1 MVSPTRT
8 PMPRVSVSP
17 PASTTE
23 TSSIRSASEK
33 RDMAIFLCGKCG
45 HVREVPSEYIGRSVA
60 CPRCKQAGAVHD
72 TVKLCERLIGAIRA
86 QRAELRK
93 LNAKLAPGETAG
105 PLAGERPSLPEIDIH
120 DTRAL
125 ADPRQFEPI
134 VAWFKARRVQFD
146 ANQRAMDTTGFF
158 DEIAVQLGDGYETLK
173 LVINQIRYA
182 QRRGF
187 SAAKITLSGMDEDVI
202 AALTNFCRALHQ
214 YSFVAKYF
222 YKKDD
227 RIAWLTPQT
236 APEIVRFFN
245 GEWLEWYVFMKLLAF
260 FRERRI
266 PAACLRNPVVT
277 FPNEDVHE
285 LDVFFLVD
293 NRIPLCVE
301 CKTGEFRQDI
311 EKYTRLAKRLS
322 LEKEQFLVCAIG
334 LDEKRIRGF
343 NSMYGV
349 TFANETNFLEHI
361 QRIAA

>member
-1 MVSPTRT
+1 
-8 PMPRVSVSP
+8 
-17 PASTTE
+17 
-23 TSSIRSASEK
+23 
-33 RDMAIFLCGKCG
+33 MAIFLCGKCG
-45 HVREVPSEYIGRSVA
+45 HVREVPSGYIGRSVA
-60 CPRCKQAGAVHD
+60 CPQCKQAGAVHD
-72 TVKLCERLIGAIRA
+72 TVKLFERLIDEYRD
-86 QRAELRK
+86 QRAELRE
-93 LNAKLAPGETAG
+93 LSAKLAPGETAG
-105 PLAGERPSLPEIDIH
+105 PPAGERPSIPEIDIH

-134 VAWFKARRVQFD
+134 VAWFRKRRVQFD

-158 DEIAVQLGDGYETLK
+158 DEVAVQLGDRYETLK
-173 LVINQIRYA
+173 PVINQIRYA

-187 SAAKITLSGMDEDVI
+187 SAAKITLSKSGEDEI
-202 AALTNFCRALHQ
+202 AAITSFCRELHQ

-222 YKKDD
+222 YRKDD
-227 RIAWLTPQT
+227 RIAWLTLQT

-245 GEWLEWYVFMKLLAF
+245 GEWLEWYAFMKLLAF

-277 FPNEDVHE
+277 FPNGDVHE

-311 EKYTRLAKRLS
+311 EKYTRLVKRLT
-322 LEKEQFLVCAIG
+322 LEKGQFLVCALG
-334 LDEKRIRGF
+334 LGEKQIQGF

-349 TFANETNFLEHI
+349 TFANETNFLEHV
-361 QRIAA
+361 QRVTA

>member
-1 MVSPTRT
+1 
-8 PMPRVSVSP
+8 
-17 PASTTE
+17 
-23 TSSIRSASEK
+23 
-33 RDMAIFLCGKCG
+33 MAVFLCVKCG
-45 HVREVPSEYIGRSVA
+45 HVREVPSEYIGRSVD

-72 TVKLCERLIGAIRA
+72 TVKLFERLIGEYRA
-86 QRAELRK
+86 RRAELRE
-93 LNAKLAPGETAG
+93 LRAKLAPGEAAG
-105 PLAGERPSLPEIDIH
+105 SPAGERSPLPEIDIH
-120 DTRAL
+120 DTQAL
-125 ADPRQFEPI
+125 VDPRQFEPI
-134 VAWFKARRVQFD
+134 VAWFRKRGVRLD

-158 DEIAVQLGDGYETLK
+158 DEVAVRLGDGYEILK
-173 LVINQIRYA
+173 LVSNQIRYA

-187 SAAKITLSGMDEDVI
+187 SAARITLSKSGEDEI

-222 YKKDD
+222 YRKDD
-227 RIAWLTPQT
+227 RVAWLTLQS
-236 APEIVRFFN
+236 APEIVKFFN

-293 NRIPLCVE
+293 NRIPLCIE

-311 EKYTRLAKRLS
+311 EKYTRLVKRLG
-322 LEKEQFLVCAIG
+322 LEKGQFLVCATG
-334 LDEKRIRGF
+334 LDEKQIQGF

-349 TFANETNFLEHI
+349 TFANEANFLEHV
-361 QRIAA
+361 QRVAA

>member
-1 MVSPTRT
+1 
-8 PMPRVSVSP
+8 
-17 PASTTE
+17 
-23 TSSIRSASEK
+23 
-33 RDMAIFLCGKCG
+33 MAVFLCGKCG
-45 HVREVPSEYIGRSVA
+45 HVREVSSEYIGRSVA
-60 CPRCKQAGAVHD
+60 CPQCKQAGAVHD
-72 TVKLCERLIGAIRA
+72 TVRLFERLIGEYRT
-86 QRAELRK
+86 QRTELRE
-93 LNAKLAPGETAG
+93 LRAKLAPGEAVR
-105 PLAGERPSLPEIDIH
+105 PPAGERLPLPEIDIH
-120 DTRAL
+120 NTRAL

-134 VAWFKARRVQFD
+134 VSWFKKRRVQFD

-187 SAAKITLSGMDEDVI
+187 SAAKITLSRMDEEVI
-202 AALTNFCRALHQ
+202 AAITNFCRALHQ

-222 YKKDD
+222 YNKDD
-227 RIAWLTPQT
+227 RVAWLTLQT
-236 APEIVRFFN
+236 TPEIVKFFN

-277 FPNEDVHE
+277 FPNEDVNE

-293 NRIPLCVE
+293 NRIPLLIE

-322 LEKEQFLVCAIG
+322 LEKGQLLVCAIG
-334 LDEKRIRGF
+334 LDEKQIQGF

-349 TFANETNFLEHI
+349 TFANETNFLEHV

>member
-1 MVSPTRT
+1 
-8 PMPRVSVSP
+8 
-17 PASTTE
+17 
-23 TSSIRSASEK
+23 
-33 RDMAIFLCGKCG
+33 MAVFLCVKCG
-45 HVREVPSEYIGRSVA
+45 HVREVPSEYIGRSVD

-72 TVKLCERLIGAIRA
+72 TVKLFERLIGEYRA
-86 QRAELRK
+86 RRAELRE
-93 LNAKLAPGETAG
+93 LRAKLAPGEAAG
-105 PLAGERPSLPEIDIH
+105 PLAGERPPLPEIDIH
-120 DTRAL
+120 DTQAL
-125 ADPRQFEPI
+125 VDPRQFEPI
-134 VAWFKARRVQFD
+134 VAWFRKRGVQFN

-187 SAAKITLSGMDEDVI
+187 SAAKITLSKSDGDEV
-202 AALTNFCRALHQ
+202 AALTNFCQALHQ

-227 RIAWLTPQT
+227 RIAWLTLQS
-236 APEIVRFFN
+236 APEIVKFFN

-293 NRIPLCVE
+293 NRIPLCIE

-322 LEKEQFLVCAIG
+322 LEKGQFLVCAIG
-334 LDEKRIRGF
+334 LDEKHIQGF

-349 TFANETNFLEHI
+349 TFANEANFLEHV
-361 QRIAA
+361 QRVVA

>member
-1 MVSPTRT
+1 
-8 PMPRVSVSP
+8 
-17 PASTTE
+17 
-23 TSSIRSASEK
+23 
-33 RDMAIFLCGKCG
+33 MAVFLCGKCG
-45 HVREVPSEYIGRSVA
+45 HVREVRSEYIGRSVD
-60 CPRCKQAGAVHD
+60 CPRCRQAGAVHD
-72 TVKLCERLIGAIRA
+72 TVKLLERLIGQYRT
-86 QRAELRK
+86 QRTELRE
-93 LNAKLAPGETAG
+93 LRAKLAPGETAR
-105 PLAGERPSLPEIDIH
+105 PPAGERPSVPEIDIH

-125 ADPRQFEPI
+125 ADPRQYGPI
-134 VAWFKARRVQFD
+134 VAWFKKRRVQFD

-158 DEIAVQLGDGYETLK
+158 DEVAVQLGDGYETLK
-173 LVINQIRYA
+173 PVSNQIRYA
-182 QRRGF
+182 QRKGF
-187 SAAKITLSGMDEDVI
+187 SAAKITLSKSDEDEI
-202 AALTNFCRALHQ
+202 ATLTNFFRALHQ

-227 RIAWLTPQT
+227 RVAWLTLQT
-236 APEIVRFFN
+236 APEIVKFFN

-293 NRIPLCVE
+293 NRIPLCIE

-311 EKYTRLAKRLS
+311 EKYSRLVKRLS
-322 LEKEQFLVCAIG
+322 LEKDQFLVCATG
-334 LDEKRIRGF
+334 LDEKQIRGF

-349 TFANETNFLEHI
+349 TFANETNFLEHV